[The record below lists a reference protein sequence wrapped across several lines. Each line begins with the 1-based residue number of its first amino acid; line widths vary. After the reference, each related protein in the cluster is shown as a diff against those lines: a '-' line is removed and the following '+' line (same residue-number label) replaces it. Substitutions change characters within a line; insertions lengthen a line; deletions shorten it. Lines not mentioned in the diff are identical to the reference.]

1 MSSGL
6 LGQFMLNWF
15 GKVYLDGV
23 GVEVDDLEQRSLS
36 ADERSD

>member
-6 LGQFMLNWF
+6 LGQFILNCF
-15 GKVYLDGV
+15 GKDDLDGV
-23 GVEVDDLEQRSLS
+23 GVDVDVHGQRSLS